1 MRKLYLLL
9 FLTIAVM
16 LVISPASSQ
25 INSTAV
31 EAKVDSQFFV
41 GTTQLPAG
49 EYAFTVDAF
58 THRMRIRNINTHE
71 TISVFVQERTDNST
85 LMTSKL
91 VFLKNE
97 DGVFLH
103 KVRSEHMPEVYDIMH
118 GTEIME
124 LE

>member
-1 MRKLYLLL
+1 MQKLYLLL

-16 LVISPASSQ
+16 LISPASSQ

-41 GTTQLPAG
+41 GTIQLPAG

-58 THRMRIRNINTHE
+58 THRMRIRNIDTHE

-85 LMTSKL
+85 SVTSKL

-97 DGVFLH
+97 DGAFLH
-103 KVRSEHMPEVYDIMH
+103 KVRSEHMPQVYDIVH
-118 GTEIME
+118 GTELME